1 MASLAREPAWPRYD
15 SGMPTAVNG
24 DIEICYETFG
34 DRQAPPLLLVMG
46 LGAQMIAWPD
56 DWCSALAAAG
66 RFVIRFDNRDCG
78 LSTKLAGVHVDL
90 AAVLSAWEG
99 QGEMPSV
106 PYLLSD
112 MADDAVAV
120 LDDLDIDQAHIVGA
134 SLGGMIVQTMAIEHP
149 DRTRTLT
156 SIMSTTGERDFY
168 KWDPQ
173 VRARLMTPPP
183 NDREGAIAAGVE
195 AGRLMSSPRYF
206 DPDEAAAA
214 SAAAYDRSFFP
225 EGIVRQ
231 TAAIRA
237 SGSRD
242 EGLRRLSVPT
252 LVVHGLAD
260 RLILP
265 IGGRRTAEIVPSANL
280 LLMHDMGHDLPRR
293 LWPLLI
299 DTIVS
304 HTAHAIG

>member
-1 MASLAREPAWPRYD
+1 MRYD

-34 DRQAPPLLLVMG
+34 KKENPGLLLVMG
-46 LGAQMIAWPD
+46 LGAQMTAWPD
-56 DWCSALAAAG
+56 DWCTALAGAG

-78 LSTKLAGVHVDL
+78 LSTKLAGVPVDL
-90 AAVLSAWEG
+90 PAVLAAWEG
-99 QGEMPSV
+99 QRAMPAV

-112 MADDAVAV
+112 MARDAVAV

-134 SLGGMIVQTMAIEHP
+134 SLGGMIVQTMAVEHP
-149 DRTRTLT
+149 ERLRTLT
-156 SIMSTTGERDFY
+156 SIMSTTGERAFY
-168 KWDPQ
+168 QWDPE

-183 NDREGAIAAGVE
+183 DDREGAIAAGVE
-195 AGRLMSSPRYF
+195 VGRLLSGPRYF
-206 DPDEAAAA
+206 DSAEAAAA

-225 EGIVRQ
+225 EGAIRQ

-242 EGLRRLSVPT
+242 AALRELRVPT
-252 LVVHGLAD
+252 LVIHGMAD

-265 IGGRRTAEIVPSANL
+265 IGGQHTAEIIPGANL
-280 LLMHDMGHDLPRR
+280 LLLHDMGHDLPRP
-293 LWPLLI
+293 LWPLLV
-299 DTIVS
+299 DAIVS
-304 HTAHAIG
+304 HTTHAVGP